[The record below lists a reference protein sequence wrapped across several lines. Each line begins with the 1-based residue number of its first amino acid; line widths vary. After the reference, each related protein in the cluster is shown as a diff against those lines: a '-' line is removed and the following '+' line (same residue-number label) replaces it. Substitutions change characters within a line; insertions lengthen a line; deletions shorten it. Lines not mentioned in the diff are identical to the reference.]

1 VFTIHDDGFFP
12 PKDNSEAYDA
22 VTLRRDAMRLF
33 QALAI
38 FACLSFG
45 TTSTAPAEPWFV
57 IAGQSNATGQSTQP
71 IVDSTPFENR
81 LYSYVYTFADEMV
94 YLNDPI
100 YPNGPNSNRKSAWP
114 TLAIEWMS
122 NRDEPISIA
131 QTAYGGSCLVHD
143 QHPYP
148 SFTDPSCLPEVLA
161 SRLDKD
167 EGGQFYCWMRL
178 QINELIDSGQMS
190 MQDFKAV
197 LFDQGE
203 CDVAFCESKADYKAE
218 LKEFA
223 DNVYAEWGKPVVVT
237 PVGEHGASPYDP
249 ACLEAI
255 HDGSIEAAAEH
266 EQIYLGPS
274 RDDLAYQEDGVHLHD
289 METYGKRWYLVLDA
303 LLSGV
308 AAPCCTDG
316 YDNDDDGLSDYPSD
330 PGCRNALSDLES
342 PQCQD
347 GQDNDGDTLIDFDGG
362 LSALGYVAADPD
374 PNCPNPYKNSET
386 ASSSTCGLGVEL
398 TLLLPPLMWLSPR
411 RRRRS

>member
-1 VFTIHDDGFFP
+1 
-12 PKDNSEAYDA
+12 
-22 VTLRRDAMRLF
+22 MRCLHV
-33 QALAI
+33 LAI
-38 FACLSFG
+38 VVCLSSAFASG
-45 TTSTAPAEPWFV
+45 APAAPWFV
-57 IAGQSNATGQSTQP
+57 VAGQSNATGQSTQP

-100 YPNGPNSNRKSAWP
+100 YPNGPSSNRKSAWP

-122 NRDEPISIA
+122 DRDEPISIV

-143 QHPYP
+143 QQPYP
-148 SFTDPSCLPEVLA
+148 SFTDPACLQETLA

-178 QINELIDSGQMS
+178 QINELIDGGQMS

-203 CDVAFCESKADYKAE
+203 CDVAWCESKADYKAE

-237 PVGEHGASPYDP
+237 PVGEHEASPYDP

-255 HDGSIEAAAEH
+255 HDAAIEAAAEH

-274 RDDLAYQEDGVHLHD
+274 RDDLAYQVDGVHLHD
-289 METYGKRWYLVLDA
+289 METYGKRWYLVLNA

-308 AAPCCTDG
+308 DAPDCTDG
-316 YDNDDDGLSDYPSD
+316 FDNDDDGLTDYPND
-330 PGCRNALSDLES
+330 PGCLSPSSEIEVGD
-342 PQCQD
+342 CQD
-347 GQDNDGDTLIDFDGG
+347 GDDNDGDGLIDFDAGQSVWGDCTGLPGG
-362 LSALGYVAADPD
+362 CPPGVSDLGDDGIPNPD
-374 PNCPNPYKNSET
+374 PQCAHKPWKDTEASEVGP
-386 ASSSTCGLGVEL
+386 ACGVGVEL
-398 TLLLPPLMWLSPR
+398 PLLLPPLLWHSLR
-411 RRRRS
+411 GRRRS